1 MKDLKKYAIIPSTPE
16 ELYLALTTEIT
27 ARLWTGDLV
36 SIDPTVNGE
45 FSLWDGAI
53 TGRFLELEPSIK
65 IVQEWYFGETD
76 SPSIVTLK
84 LHEHKKGTSLEI
96 RQTNIPD
103 EDYENIAEGWEDP
116 YISSLID
123 FYTEED

>member
-1 MKDLKKYAIIPSTPE
+1 MNT
-16 ELYLALTTEIT
+16 
-27 ARLWTGDLV
+27 
-36 SIDPTVNGE
+36 
-45 FSLWDGAI
+45 
-53 TGRFLELEPSIK
+53 
-65 IVQEWYFGETD
+65 
-76 SPSIVTLK
+76 
-84 LHEHKKGTSLEI
+84 KKGTSLEI